1 MNNYVLLTQEVLTNT
16 IRKEHWRRGRRVS
29 HLIKNKAPG
38 SRLRACDYYIRREW
52 NKTTRKAIRFKAH
65 RRRRERWSRRHAA
78 WRVLRAL
85 VHSQLPAAAATLLSL
100 RRQVQSQRADERDS
114 SRKGGAASAAAAGR
128 ARCLWKTGG
137 AECGRMDAAGS
148 DHSSGSL
155 LRAHRAKQQFLDL
168 KWVQGYDLL
177 ALPAEPPTP
186 PLSLPG
192 ASTSQVSAADSFND
206 LAARAAAC
214 RWCMR

>member
-1 MNNYVLLTQEVLTNT
+1 VV
-16 IRKEHWRRGRRVS
+16 
-29 HLIKNKAPG
+29 
-38 SRLRACDYYIRREW
+38 
-52 NKTTRKAIRFKAH
+52 
-65 RRRRERWSRRHAA
+65 
-78 WRVLRAL
+78 
-85 VHSQLPAAAATLLSL
+85 AAAARGVACAARSGPFTAASSSNPSLSKAL
-100 RRQVQSQRADERDS
+100 WRQVQSQRADERDS
-114 SRKGGAASAAAAGR
+114 SRKGGAASASAAGR

-155 LRAHRAKQQFLDL
+155 LRAEKQQFLDL

-192 ASTSQVSAADSFND
+192 ASTSQASAADSFND
-206 LAARAAAC
+206 LAARAAA
-214 RWCMR
+214 